1 MFSYIHKKT
10 TQESVLN
17 SFKFAT
23 TYRFT
28 YQTTMTKEKKKKA
41 SSYVSIEMHSSK
53 QKQPNWEHEEIIA
66 FIWTNLDEH
75 ITTLNKV
82 DPWD

>member
-17 SFKFAT
+17 FLKFAT
-23 TYRFT
+23 PYRFT
-28 YQTTMTKEKKKKA
+28 YPQLWQNKKKA

-53 QKQPNWEHEEIIA
+53 RKQPNWEHEEIIA
-66 FIWTNLDEH
+66 FIQTNWDEH
-75 ITTLNKV
+75 IATLNKV